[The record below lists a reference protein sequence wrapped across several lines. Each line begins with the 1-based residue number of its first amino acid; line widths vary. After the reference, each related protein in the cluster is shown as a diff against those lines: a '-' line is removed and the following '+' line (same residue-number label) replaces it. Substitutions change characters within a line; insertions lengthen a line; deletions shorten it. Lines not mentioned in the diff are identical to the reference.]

1 MPIRKT
7 DGSAKP
13 ERRIDAPESIIANS
27 SVDNITAGTP
37 ADMVMMTITLFP
49 LHTPHALIHSLN
61 TRLWASC
68 IEVCVCFFLW
78 MPSHKAIPY
87 TRSR

>member
-27 SVDNITAGTP
+27 SVDNITAGPP
-37 ADMVMMTITLFP
+37 ADMVMMTRTLFSFTYSVRT
-49 LHTPHALIHSLN
+49 HSFIEHAAMGVLY
-61 TRLWASC
+61 RG
-68 IEVCVCFFLW
+68 VCLFLSVDAK
-78 MPSHKAIPY
+78 P
-87 TRSR
+87 